1 MSGSLN
7 GLVSCIRRYA
17 GAETADYFLVVQD
30 KSIRTH
36 MLKSKL
42 VLNLGEFADITIIED
57 AVESFNAAENA
68 SGRKSLESGIE
79 NAASEMLKG
88 TLYKTGNEKIDA
100 ITEKMW
106 KRLSDAMLLLTR
118 KLVIAA
124 PIVIRFHNDIDGSSG
139 AYALYKSI
147 AWAKETGDVLAYK
160 PNIAWRMHGGVTYSR
175 EDATSDILTCNNY
188 ECVEKPLLIILDF
201 GTSEES
207 NEGIEL
213 IRKKFDVI
221 WLDHHPIME
230 KFEGRS
236 FKHYIN
242 PWGFGGD
249 SNYTAGFLS
258 CVFAKTLTQMN
269 TKEIEEASFIGDY
282 SEYSRPSVGSR
293 KLAALLDL
301 LTSDTRVISG
311 LRGSLSPEAV
321 ESVLNDKSRSE
332 ELVAYAENRVSEMLD
347 LAVRSVK
354 IYKAGATQIYVADF
368 EGIRINE
375 QERYPLPGRF
385 ASKLL
390 GRIEEL
396 NKTPC
401 LLLLHFGNFISARM
415 SKALTERVDLLNV
428 LESVRSEYAAYV
440 DSTGGHSNAASI
452 RMKSEEMKKEVI
464 KLTVEKLKKELESK
478 R

>member
-1 MSGSLN
+1 
-7 GLVSCIRRYA
+7 
-17 GAETADYFLVVQD
+17 
-30 KSIRTH
+30 

-42 VLNLGEFADITIIED
+42 TLNLGEFADVTVTED
-57 AVESFNAAENA
+57 TVEGFTP
-68 SGRKSLESGIE
+68 IE
-79 NAASEMLKG
+79 NARGRKRLETRIEKTVSEMLKG
-88 TLYKTGNEKIDA
+88 TLYKTDNAKVDA
-100 ITEKMW
+100 ITEKIW
-106 KRLSDAMLLLTR
+106 KRLSEAMLLLAR
-118 KLVIAA
+118 KLIMAA

-147 AWAKETGDVLAYK
+147 SWAVETGGCLEYK

-175 EDATSDILTCNNY
+175 EDATGDILTCNNY
-188 ECVEKPLLIILDF
+188 ESVEKPLLIILDF

-207 NEGIEL
+207 NDGIEL
-213 IRKKFDVI
+213 IKKKFDVI
-221 WLDHHPIME
+221 WLDHHPLVE
-230 KFEGRS
+230 NFEG
-236 FKHYIN
+236 KVLEHYIN
-242 PWGFGGD
+242 PWNFGGD

-258 CVFAKTLTQMN
+258 CVFAKTLTQLD
-269 TKEIEEASFIGDY
+269 TKEIEEAAFIGDY
-282 SEYSRPSVGSR
+282 SEYSRPTAGSR

-311 LRGSLSPEAV
+311 LRGSLNPESV

-332 ELVAYAENRVSEMLD
+332 ELIAYAENRVSEMLD
-347 LAVRSVK
+347 VAVRSVK
-354 IYKAGATQIYVADF
+354 IYKAGSTQIYVADF

-401 LLLLHFGNFISARM
+401 ILLLHFGNFVSVRM
-415 SKALTERVDLLNV
+415 SKALTARVDLLSV
-428 LESVRSEYAAYV
+428 LESVRSDYSDYV
-440 DSTGGHSNAASI
+440 ESTGGHSNAASI
-452 RMKSEEMKKEVI
+452 KMKSEEMKKEVI
-464 KLTVEKLKKELESK
+464 KLAVEKLKKELDSK